1 MRLLPPLLTV
11 VIFALILRRIPAA
24 RLVEA
29 LGRADIAA
37 FLLLMIPNSVIYFA
51 WDTFLLAKVIGWF
64 HGRVRYSELLPVRA
78 VSYVVALLQTQVAQ
92 FSMALYLRQKLQA
105 PFLRL
110 AGTVLFI
117 TLVEITHLALWAA
130 AGMLLFRETIP
141 RELFIIPAAFA
152 GFWALFVSWLR
163 LTAPQAGEEATAPER
178 FSIGM
183 LLRPG
188 HWEICR
194 TFVHAPPKRYAQFIA
209 LRAPLFF
216 LALVFHWQ
224 AVRTFG
230 MEIPFPQMLAFLPI
244 IFVIG
249 AVPLTVGRLG
259 TTQAA
264 WIFFFSPFADPASI
278 LAYSLAAHATFMLSR
293 GALGLLF
300 VPRAYRE
307 LAGVTARRVPAQESV

>member
-1 MRLLPPLLTV
+1 MCAQKESGEPAAAQVRARWLRFLPPLVTI

-24 RLVEA
+24 RL
-29 LGRADIAA
+29 ADAVRGADLAA
-37 FLLLMIPNSVIYFA
+37 FLLLMIPNSLIYFA

-64 HGRVRYSELLPVRA
+64 HGRVRYTELLPVRA

-92 FSMALYLRQKLQA
+92 FSMALYLRQKLDA

-130 AGMLLFRETIP
+130 SGMALYTDRIP
-141 RELFIIPAAFA
+141 RDLFLIPAGFAAF
-152 GFWALFVSWLR
+152 WLVFVAALR
-163 LTAPQAGEEATAPER
+163 LG
-178 FSIGM
+178 
-183 LLRPG
+183 RPTR
-188 HWEICR
+188 WEIFR
-194 TFVHAPPKRYAQFIA
+194 TFVRAPLLRYAQFIA

-224 AVRTFG
+224 AVKSFG
-230 MEIPFPQMLAFLPI
+230 IEIPFPQMLAFLPI
-244 IFVIG
+244 VFVIG
-249 AVPLTVGRLG
+249 AVPVTVGRLG

-264 WIFFFSPFADPASI
+264 WLFFFGDFADPAQL

-293 GALGLLF
+293 GALGLIFL
-300 VPRAYRE
+300 PRAYRE
-307 LAGVTARRVPAQESV
+307 LAGIAERRVPADESA